1 MVEAIPR
8 EVDLIDLEAFG
19 RDCSPGDHERH
30 LDAVRGGNPG
40 AEDVACVALGAG
52 PGVVSA
58 VLDEAPLTSPDPL
71 AARRH
76 RRNAASVLSGLTGDD
91 LAAACRRLGDDR
103 PEVRDTVSLAL
114 GVVDD
119 PAASTCVRGTLA
131 GGSPAAQAA
140 AAAALRQRLARGLFP
155 ADEGW
160 ALTRALLDSPA
171 PEARVAG
178 LDLATVFRSG
188 AAEPV
193 VRPLQDDS
201 DPDVAEAARQSLER
215 IDSIRRTDE
224 ARGND

>member
-1 MVEAIPR
+1 MVEAIPK
-8 EVDLIDLEAFG
+8 EVDLIELDEFSRG
-19 RDCSPGDHERH
+19 CSPGDYERH

-40 AEDVACVALGAG
+40 AEDVACVARGGG

-71 AARRH
+71 TARRH
-76 RRNAASVLSGLTGDD
+76 RRNAASVLSGLSGED
-91 LAAACRRLGDDR
+91 LAAACRRLQDER
-103 PEVRDTVSLAL
+103 PEVRGAVSLAL

-119 PAASTCVRGTLA
+119 PAASTCVRETLA

-140 AAAALRQRLARGLFP
+140 AAAALRQRLTRGLFP
-155 ADEGW
+155 VDEGW
-160 ALTRALLDSPA
+160 SATRALLGSSA

-178 LDLATVFRSG
+178 LELATVFRSG
-188 AAEPV
+188 AAEPA

-201 DPDVAEAARQSLER
+201 DPDVAEAARQALER